1 MPRGRVA
8 NVGFAA
14 KDVRELRI
22 QTHESPEETVLVL
35 EGELDIASTPR
46 LTEELERVPAGSSR
60 IVIDLRKVTFLDS
73 TGLRA
78 LVAAS
83 DQVERWGRSFA
94 LVRGP
99 QQVDRLLNLTRVS
112 ERLTILEEP
121 AASSE

>member
-1 MPRGRVA
+1 MA

-22 QTHESPEETVLVL
+22 QTQESPEETVLVL

-60 IVIDLRKVTFLDS
+60 VVIDLRKVTFLDS

-78 LVAAS
+78 LVAAN
-83 DQVERWGRSFA
+83 DEVERAGRSFA

-99 QQVDRLLNLTRVS
+99 RQVDRLLHLTRVS

-121 AASSE
+121 AASSD